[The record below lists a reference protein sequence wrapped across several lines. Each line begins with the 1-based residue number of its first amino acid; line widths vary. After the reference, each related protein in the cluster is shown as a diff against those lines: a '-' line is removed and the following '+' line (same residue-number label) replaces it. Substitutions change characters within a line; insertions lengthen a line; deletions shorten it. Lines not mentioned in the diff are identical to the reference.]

1 MSVSRSN
8 RRADP
13 AKQRRVAE
21 QQAVLESL
29 RAGQPIRGAVSANP
43 VVAGLQNITKALGG
57 YTQPDLYPA
66 QLGGKNVLIGG
77 PGSQLMP
84 VNVGGQT
91 LYPLKSGDRVIYR
104 STSETTPQNTFL
116 RQEASKPEPQPPT
129 SPTPIVTGLTP
140 DGEVDRT
147 QSDEY
152 KATRA
157 RYDQLRKAGPEVV
170 MTPEGLREKA
180 VDYGLQEWAKMYPQL
195 AAKQEAAK
203 YGTFNPLM
211 QKTFGYQT
219 GEAPDQV
226 QRQMM
231 IGGQRYDVD
240 PEAIQYQVDQ
250 QRAAEMG
257 SPNPLVQQE
266 MQQEATAD
274 QAAKATTA
282 GMNRPIAD
290 RVEDF
295 LRRGPSRE
303 TTMFPTERLF

>member
-1 MSVSRSN
+1 MTYSGGQRGKARPRSERESPLQSLFGMMLPSGTGRPSMD
-8 RRADP
+8 RRTARRKAVATEQMTPLERAPVGTPMILGGELGYKGVKQSGEFKGAPMWIRRQDMESENIP
-13 AKQRRVAE
+13 IYDRAKQQYIYDV
-21 QQAVLESL
+21 QPLN
-29 RAGQPIRGAVSANP
+29 AGV
-43 VVAGLQNITKALGG
+43 
-57 YTQPDLYPA
+57 
-66 QLGGKNVLIGG
+66 
-77 PGSQLMP
+77 
-84 VNVGGQT
+84 
-91 LYPLKSGDRVIYR
+91 
-104 STSETTPQNTFL
+104 
-116 RQEASKPEPQPPT
+116 
-129 SPTPIVTGLTP
+129 TPIVTGLTP
-140 DGEVDRT
+140 TGEVDRS

-157 RYDQLRKAGPEVV
+157 RYDQLRKAGPEMV

-211 QKTFGYQT
+211 QQTFDYQT

-240 PEAIQYQVDQ
+240 PEAIQYQIDQ

-266 MQQEATAD
+266 MQQEATAA
-274 QAAKATTA
+274 QANQ
-282 GMNRPIAD
+282 GMEETESVLKKTDAFLNPYYNR
-290 RVEDF
+290 
-295 LRRGPSRE
+295 
-303 TTMFPTERLF
+303 MF